1 MKKNYIVVG
10 LIGLGL
16 FLVGRKVLRKG
27 EAIKNLNVNISKVDF
42 NKKDRTF
49 VVFLRV
55 INPSNA
61 PMQISSVVGDVI
73 WRGTYGATLDYRIP
87 VTIDPLGEKTL
98 QIPVKMNLDFVNV
111 ILDLI
116 ANKSKALNGKFEVK
130 GSINAEGLVFPFTY
144 VNDIKL
150 I

>member
-1 MKKNYIVVG
+1 MKKNWIVVA
-10 LIGLGL
+10 LIGAGL
-16 FLVGRKVLRKG
+16 FLAGRKLLRKG
-27 EAIKNLNVNISKVDF
+27 EAVKNLNVNVSKVDF

-49 VVFLRV
+49 VVFIRV

-61 PMQISSVVGDVI
+61 PIKISSIVGDVI

-98 QIPVKMNLDFVNV
+98 QIPVKMNLDLINV
-111 ILDLI
+111 ITDI
-116 ANKSKALNGKFEVK
+116 ITNKTQALNGRFEIK